1 MLKGIERVRKEARK
15 AIESLYDCTCDIR
28 AYEKYK
34 DPITK
39 ETKTGINPIPKYE
52 KQSCKVS
59 KESLSKNNQTDT
71 INQISY
77 ELKLFI
83 APEVEIKQG
92 DEIEVT
98 NKVLNITTKY
108 KAGEGFPYNTHQEV
122 ILNKEDKA

>member
-1 MLKGIERVRKEARK
+1 MLKGIERARKQARK
-15 AIESLYDCTCDIR
+15 AIESLYDCTCNIYR
-28 AYEKYK
+28 YEKYK
-34 DPITK
+34 DTITK
-39 ETKTGINPIPKYE
+39 ETKTGINPVPKYE
-52 KQSCKVS
+52 KQPCKVS

-83 APEVEIKQG
+83 SPEININQG

-98 NKVLNITTKY
+98 NRTLSITTKY

>member
-1 MLKGIERVRKEARK
+1 MLKGIERARKQARK
-15 AIESLYDCTCDIR
+15 AIESLYDSTCNIR
-28 AYEKYK
+28 AYGKYK
-34 DPITK
+34 DSITK
-39 ETKTGINPIPKYE
+39 ETKTGINPVPKYE
-52 KQSCKVS
+52 KQPCRVS
-59 KESLSKNNQTDT
+59 KQSLSKNTQTDT
-71 INQISY
+71 INQVSY

-98 NKVLNITTKY
+98 NKVLNIITKY